1 MLADSLG
8 LAHTNKWKITTFWFI
23 NLQFL
28 QKLSRQKP
36 FWDEAISFN
45 HVITWFELQTAKPTV
60 RSCRLAS
67 QLQIVS
73 GYHRHVCCHHLKGCC
88 QDHGLPFRQRPW
100 GKKPTY
106 IKECNSAVQLC
117 NLASNGRSEKL
128 TWSVLYCVQCLL
140 YCSIQCV
147 VQCPV
152 LRMSDKRRGFLVQS
166 CLPQEAWAAS
176 KIELHGWLRFQ
187 HQGDSRWME
196 WRRLEMRHPK
206 VSTLSQL

>member
-1 MLADSLG
+1 MVWVADCQ
-8 LAHTNKWKITTFWFI
+8 AHCKK
-23 NLQFL
+23 
-28 QKLSRQKP
+28 
-36 FWDEAISFN
+36 
-45 HVITWFELQTAKPTV
+45 LQTCKSTAD
-60 RSCRLAS
+60 CFRLS
-67 QLQIVS
+67 QTCLLS
-73 GYHRHVCCHHLKGCC
+73 PPKRM
-88 QDHGLPFRQRPW
+88 LPRPW
-100 GKKPTY
+100 LAFQTKAMGKKPKY

-128 TWSVLYCVQCLL
+128 TWSVLYCVQYLL

-206 VSTLSQL
+206 VSTLAQL